1 MRLTNIEIEN
11 FCGARNVSLPIKEFV
26 TLVCGPN
33 GAGKSSIVDAVDL
46 ALAGS
51 VRRFEDKGD
60 YAALVSRG
68 AKLGTVRVSYEIDGQ
83 EGSKYAEMPDGST
96 TTQGAVVP
104 MGVEF
109 MTNAR
114 RFADLGTDERRTT
127 LYDLLGVQITP
138 TNIAQMLRKRGCD
151 AYFVEEVAPLA
162 FDGFATACAYA
173 HDRAKEAR
181 GVWKGITRETYGS
194 KKADGWKPAQV
205 APFDENAHVALIEKA
220 GRLDDDL
227 AFKLQVLGALEER
240 QRQQEAGHSLVCPH
254 CGGCVALAGG
264 GLIEHDGTPA
274 PDLSAEISDQR
285 QAIADARA
293 HLAEANKGID
303 ASEAL
308 RDAASKHAQIEEDAA
323 KAHEAVCAWVQIAD
337 MLAPDGIPAE
347 LLAQAVKPFN
357 DMLRTHAIL
366 AGWPI
371 PRLNDAMLLQ
381 VDDLPYYVLS
391 ESEQWRVDALVTA
404 TIATLSHTRLMVLDR
419 FDVLDGIGRSE
430 LLEWME
436 KARAHL
442 DCVLLFGTLN
452 KAPASEAGFMSVYRV
467 ENGVVSA
474 V

>member
-1 MRLTNIEIEN
+1 MRLTEIDIEN
-11 FCGARNVSLPIKEFV
+11 FCGARAVSLPITEFV

-46 ALAGS
+46 ALAGA

-68 AKLGTVRVSYEIDGQ
+68 AKLGTVRVKYEIDGQ
-83 EGSKYAEMPDGST
+83 EGSKFATMPDAST

-114 RFADLGTDERRTT
+114 RFAELGTGERRAM
-127 LYDLLGVQITP
+127 LYDLLGIEITP
-138 TNIAQMLRKRGCD
+138 ESVAALLRKRGCD

-162 FDGFATACAYA
+162 FGGFATAHEYA
-173 HDRAKEAR
+173 IDRAKEQR
-181 GVWKGITRETYGS
+181 GAWKGITRETYGS
-194 KKADGWKPAQV
+194 KKAEGWKPAEA
-205 APFDENAHVALIEKA
+205 APFDEDAHVALIERA

-254 CGGCVALAGG
+254 CGGCVALACG
-264 GLIEHDGTPA
+264 GLVEHDGTPA
-274 PDLSAEISDQR
+274 PDLSQEVSDQR
-285 QAIADARA
+285 EAIADTRA
-293 HLAEANKGID
+293 HLAEANKAID
-303 ASEAL
+303 ASEA
-308 RDAASKHAQIEEDAA
+308 RRNAASNHAQIAEDAA

-404 TIATLSHTRLMVLDR
+404 SIATLSHTRFMVLDR
-419 FDVLDGIGRSE
+419 FDVLDGMGRSE

-436 KARAHL
+436 KARGHL

-452 KAPASEAGFMSVYRV
+452 KPPASEPGFMSVYRV
-467 ENGVVSA
+467 ENGIVSA
-474 V
+474 G